1 MRLGKQLRGNGM
13 AILKIRNLP
22 DEVHCAPVPAERVRL
37 GDALAQ
43 IGGAAKL
50 SNEDLAVLENGRISA
65 PARPTDF
72 E

>member
-1 MRLGKQLRGNGM
+1 M
-13 AILKIRNLP
+13 AILKTRNLP
-22 DEVHCAPVPAERVRL
+22 DGVHCAAVPAERARL

-43 IGGAAKL
+43 IGRAAKL
-50 SNEDLAVLENGRISA
+50 SNQDLAVLENGRSSA

>member
-1 MRLGKQLRGNGM
+1 M
-13 AILKIRNLP
+13 AILKMRNLP
-22 DEVHCAPVPAERVRL
+22 DEVHCAAVPAERARW

-43 IGGAAKL
+43 IGRAAKL
-50 SNEDLAVLENGRISA
+50 GNEDLEALENGRSSA